1 MHHAGEITSPI
12 RRWPTR
18 RATPACGG
26 GAVRG
31 HEPPGDFGAELGGL
45 LIAPILVFSSRDIY
59 YPLYPTFEMH
69 LRQDLAASGLFAS
82 VDYQEWPDLA
92 DSYQNYD
99 LIITGRYYVHT
110 RQTDVF
116 PLMGLLLLQP
126 LLGLPTGAIDRNMAF
141 EVQVLDPQPGTT
153 AVGRAPQSPRR
164 RLGDQGPLLRARS
177 AGDAEAAK

>member
-1 MHHAGEITSPI
+1 
-12 RRWPTR
+12 
-18 RATPACGG
+18 
-26 GAVRG
+26 
-31 HEPPGDFGAELGGL
+31 
-45 LIAPILVFSSRDIY
+45 
-59 YPLYPTFEMH
+59 MH

-141 EVQVLDPQPGTT
+141 EVQVLDPQHPGQPLW
-153 AVGRAPQSPRR
+153 AQRFKVHDDASGIKGLYYGLDPRVTPKLR
-164 RLGDQGPLLRARS
+164 NKGFREVREALAKAFGPGGPLDGRFATSQARR
-177 AGDAEAAK
+177 